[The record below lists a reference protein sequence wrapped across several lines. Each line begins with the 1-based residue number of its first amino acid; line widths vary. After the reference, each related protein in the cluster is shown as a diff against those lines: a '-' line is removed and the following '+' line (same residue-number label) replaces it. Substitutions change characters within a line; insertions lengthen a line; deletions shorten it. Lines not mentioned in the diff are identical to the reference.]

1 MARTMIS
8 TAASFDAR
16 LGAKPPSSP
25 WPVAYPASCRSPRS
39 AANTSAPA
47 RSASEYVDDI
57 RDGIPDAL
65 ATVPTLV
72 AVAQLD
78 RLVQA
83 GRGSRGDAGPA
94 EGAVLEADVH
104 LDRRIAARIEDL
116 PRRDPRDGR
125 LHLARAAFD

>member
-1 MARTMIS
+1 AG
-8 TAASFDAR
+8 AALVR
-16 LGAKPPSSP
+16 GPVELGQRSVEAALIPR
-25 WPVAYPASCRSPRS
+25 VA
-39 AANTSAPA
+39 APDRRA
-47 RSASEYVDDI
+47 DDVDDI
-57 RDGIPDAL
+57 RDGISDAL
-65 ATVPTLV
+65 ATVSTLV

-78 RLVQA
+78 CLVQA

-125 LHLARAAFD
+125 LHRARAAFDRTAFGRSWSTAIPGSSRP